1 VKAVVALVFAAVVV
15 LGCAGC
21 ENDTASPSTPSQ
33 PNSELSGIQSTLD
46 NIDADMSGD
55 ANP

>member
-1 VKAVVALVFAAVVV
+1 MRAVIALVFAAVVT

-21 ENDTASPSTPSQ
+21 ENDSASPATPSQ

-46 NIDADMSGD
+46 NIDADMAGD